1 MNSGNKATELHPL
14 LRGFILQR
22 SVGRM
27 TKKPKPPNEK
37 TDEGTERESR
47 TMWREIA
54 LALLVLLHQFAVI
67 LTFLFL
73 PALSGA
79 QTLPTTP
86 GWYEIPNTTLRGV
99 CSTEPSIQGAT
110 GCNSVIAA
118 WGSGV
123 LDTTRNRLIMWGGGH
138 NNYYGNELYA
148 LNLDTLT
155 VTRITD
161 PGLPAAPYSC
171 TPGTQ
176 DCVSKSIPNMGCMES
191 VTNFTQ
197 PNSRH
202 PYDGIE
208 YMPNADRMFVFS
220 GALACGSGDFSL
232 TTWTFHFAS
241 ETWTRMNPLGP
252 QPIGDAGMLTAYD
265 PNTGL
270 IFLHDRRNLFS
281 YNFQANTYTKL
292 EGVPPGG
299 FFGYYGLTAAI
310 DPKRKL
316 FVIIGPDARDGL
328 PHTYTIDISSG
339 GTYAVVDRTTT
350 GDTAITDTGYPGID
364 YDPVSDRMVAWNG
377 GDTVYSLNLDT
388 NQWSSVTYSGG
399 QS

>member
-1 MNSGNKATELHPL
+1 
-14 LRGFILQR
+14 
-22 SVGRM
+22 
-27 TKKPKPPNEK
+27 
-37 TDEGTERESR
+37 
-47 TMWREIA
+47 
-54 LALLVLLHQFAVI
+54 
-67 LTFLFL
+67 
-73 PALSGA
+73 
-79 QTLPTTP
+79 
-86 GWYEIPNTTLRGV
+86 
-99 CSTEPSIQGAT
+99 
-110 GCNSVIAA
+110 
-118 WGSGV
+118 
-123 LDTTRNRLIMWGGGH
+123 
-138 NNYYGNELYA
+138 
-148 LNLDTLT
+148 
-155 VTRITD
+155 
-161 PGLPAAPYSC
+161 
-171 TPGTQ
+171 
-176 DCVSKSIPNMGCMES
+176 
-191 VTNFTQ
+191 
-197 PNSRH
+197 
-202 PYDGIE
+202 
-208 YMPNADRMFVFS
+208 RMFVFS

-232 TTWTFHFAS
+232 TTWTFDFAS

-270 IFLHDRRNLFS
+270 ICLHDRRNLFS

-292 EGVPPGG
+292 RGGPPGG

-399 QS
+399 QSVADPNGGTNGRWRYSPALGVFVVVNSVDLNASVFRLTSAGGTPPSLPTPPASLQVR